1 MTQIPPWAPARR
13 RNPESPW
20 AATAAQHMSQVT
32 LSQCHRVPQH
42 VQGCVVRSRTLLNA
56 GLEPKPHV
64 SAAGAL
70 CGGVSRLGDSMSAS
84 PCPWEPYV
92 RVCGAA
98 RSAPQRKLWVL
109 ASLGTRATVL
119 PRTAGCSP
127 HTTQSHPRKPAGV
140 CAAHICLHTRVD
152 SLFLRTLG
160 RRRLLELRQSTRG
173 RLRALPRAPA
183 ESAR

>member
-1 MTQIPPWAPARR
+1 MGGDCSTAHESGHSLTMPLGIAAR
-13 RNPESPW
+13 
-20 AATAAQHMSQVT
+20 TGLCGAQQ
-32 LSQCHRVPQH
+32 
-42 VQGCVVRSRTLLNA
+42 TLLNA

-70 CGGVSRLGDSMSAS
+70 CGGVCRLGDSMSAS
-84 PCPWEPYV
+84 AWSWEPYV

-119 PRTAGCSP
+119 PRTTGRSP
-127 HTTQSHPRKPAGV
+127 HITRSHPRKPAGA
-140 CAAHICLHTRVD
+140 CAAHVCLHTRVH

-160 RRRLLELRQSTRG
+160 RRRPLELRQSMRG